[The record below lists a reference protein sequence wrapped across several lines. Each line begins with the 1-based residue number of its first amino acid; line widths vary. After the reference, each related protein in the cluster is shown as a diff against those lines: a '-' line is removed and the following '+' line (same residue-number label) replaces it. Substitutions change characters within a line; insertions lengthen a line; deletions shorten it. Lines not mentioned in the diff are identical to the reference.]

1 MVKLAVEHL
10 LYNSCFTILWEFEAT
25 YSVFPNDIPSSQTD
39 PWGGIR
45 EAILCPTSLLGNCR
59 NLTEIS
65 YPYMVAVGEGRL
77 VGFCRR
83 FKRLL
88 KRDTKSILYLTYMQ
102 NYNFD
107 PGGGRRRRR
116 RRKNFLKTSTPH
128 IPSHPGIKYP
138 VRASPSL
145 R

>member
-1 MVKLAVEHL
+1 MVKLVVEQF
-10 LYNSCFTILWEFEAT
+10 LYSSFFTILWEFEAT

-39 PWGGIR
+39 PWGGTR

-88 KRDTKSILYLTYMQ
+88 KRDTKSILAHLYA
-102 NYNFD
+102 
-107 PGGGRRRRR
+107 
-116 RRKNFLKTSTPH
+116 K
-128 IPSHPGIKYP
+128 
-138 VRASPSL
+138 
-145 R
+145 